1 MRNLIRQIT
10 PASLPLLL
18 ALAGALF
25 CAPTLAGDDYSVEFW
40 TVDGGGV
47 MGSGNASW
55 TLSGTI
61 GQWEATPARALADFP
76 WQLTGGF
83 WALNL
88 EELVEFWFRDGFESA
103 QQATSDLHGPSEL
116 PNAP

>member
-1 MRNLIRQIT
+1 MRNPIRKIT

-18 ALAGALF
+18 ALAGTLF

-47 MGSGNASW
+47 MESSSASW

-76 WQLTGGF
+76 WRLTGGF
-83 WALNL
+83 WAINL
-88 EELVEFWFRDGFESA
+88 EGLAEFWFRDGFESA
-103 QQATSDLHGPSEL
+103 QQDTYELLVPEL
-116 PNAP
+116 PLAP